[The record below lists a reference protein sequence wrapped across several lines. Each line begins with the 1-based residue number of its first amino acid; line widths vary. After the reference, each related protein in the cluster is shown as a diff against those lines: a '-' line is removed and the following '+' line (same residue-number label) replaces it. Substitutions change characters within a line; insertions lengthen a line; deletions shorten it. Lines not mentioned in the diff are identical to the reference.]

1 MNGGNILTLSL
12 PAYRD
17 INDTDILYIHRLNL
31 VDEDWCRRFPNRLD
45 IFIQDADE
53 LYFFDTSSKDKHGE
67 FPVLCYDLM
76 NNMIY
81 VYVPTFSDVLE
92 SLIDERS

>member
-1 MNGGNILTLSL
+1 MNGGNVLTLSL
-12 PAYRD
+12 LAYRD
-17 INDTDILYIHRLNL
+17 INDTDIHRLNL
-31 VDEDWCRRFPNRLD
+31 ADEDWCRRLPNRLD
-45 IFIQDADE
+45 IFVPDADE

-76 NNMIY
+76 NDMIY
-81 VYVPTFSDVLE
+81 VYAPTFSGFLE